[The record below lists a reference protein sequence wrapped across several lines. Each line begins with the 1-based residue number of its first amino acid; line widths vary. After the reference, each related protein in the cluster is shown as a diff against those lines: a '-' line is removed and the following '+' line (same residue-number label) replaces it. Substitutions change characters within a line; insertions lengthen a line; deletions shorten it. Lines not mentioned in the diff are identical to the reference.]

1 MSRGRLGG
9 ARPPFIVAK
18 EEWSVRDEA
27 AAFIAIIGRFAG
39 GLKREDEAV
48 GLNAGRERRK
58 RKRREPGRKR
68 RRRRMGAAGSASAGE
83 RIGRGRG

>member
-9 ARPPFIVAK
+9 ARPPFIVAE

-27 AAFIAIIGRFAG
+27 AAFIATIGRFAG

-48 GLNAGRERRK
+48 GLNARREWRKRERREP
-58 RKRREPGRKR
+58 RRE
-68 RRRRMGAAGSASAGE
+68 
-83 RIGRGRG
+83 